1 MRIVTEITNTPGLKY
16 TFIGKDSTGVSFYN
30 EEVNIEYLE
39 KRKKMQDVIDGKDK
53 KNINK
58 YIDYQ
63 VPKII
68 EENTFYKTGDKF
80 NINVDQKNRT
90 INLINE
96 STGEQKTF
104 KTKYFPSK
112 VRVDKDVLF
121 YDDYRD
127 EVTPY
132 DTISINLNTEAVI
145 GTRTSELVTS
155 GDTGLGV
162 PSLDIRMGIVQPE
175 PLIISQDLASKTFIF
190 NVRGSELQSQFTF
203 FPVLTST
210 VSLNDLKILRN
221 NFLGLTDKYPA
232 LIKYDN
238 SIFLRTV
245 NRSKI
250 DNLKDSFIGSTV
262 PTIEDTSVNISQ
274 NYDPSNSSWAH
285 TFSEGYVM
293 DTRISSTS
301 LNDTSNNWE
310 LRIGKGAQIYS
321 FIKEGV
327 GELIAPQFTR
337 GESIWNDEVFQ
348 SATVDIT
355 RDPNRH
361 YHSSGIYIY
370 SGFMDN
376 IRDKDPSIRHP
387 WYTPRLATQ
396 IDEGNRSYYS
406 MNWMQPTADTST
418 WRITGDDA
426 YKCYM
431 LNLTKYKDL
440 GDGVIEV
447 TIGHYNFG
455 PDTYGWNPMPFGAT
469 RTTSLPY
476 PFWANTDQSTYT
488 PVTAYF
494 GDDPNV
500 VKETQTT
507 GGWTVFCSDSAGND
521 SSMGYVFGL
530 DDDLPGGVPYSFP
543 SLVRSGYLQYKPDE
557 IPEGL
562 SDNEWRNAIV
572 INTIRRYDI
581 TTRNGIWS
589 RVYFVFG
596 NNRDNVRQKILNRDL
611 TNETSLQIMNNPES
625 ESSLIGYKL
634 SLTNSNFNIEKSND
648 PDFYLYEQL
657 INKGMPLFEVVMNDG
672 TKFVTW
678 DPYTSGTTKM
688 YSGAVQVINL
698 LGFCLTTDDAT
709 GPYTYDTLDSIF
721 SDYSSYYDG
730 NGQSLST
737 RLPLN

>member
-1 MRIVTEITNTPGLKY
+1 MRTVTEITNNPGLKY
-16 TFIGKDSTGVSFYN
+16 TFIGTDSTGVAFYN
-30 EEVNIEYLE
+30 EEVNIEFYKQREALQSKIDNDE
-39 KRKKMQDVIDGKDK
+39 KTIIERRIDYKLPDTIQENTFFNINDSYDITVDLKYKNLKVTNENTREVKVFNTRGTPKNIKLNKAVLTYDDVIDEASPYINYTVDINTESVIGKRYIEQISSGDSSVDFPSLNF
-53 KNINK
+53 NI
-58 YIDYQ
+58 
-63 VPKII
+63 PTTTPA
-68 EENTFYKTGDKF
+68 TFNLSSQYAPVRF
-80 NINVDQKNRT
+80 NINIDGQLYN
-90 INLINE
+90 
-96 STGEQKTF
+96 GQKTF
-104 KTKYFPSK
+104 FPLISS
-112 VRVDKDVLF
+112 
-121 YDDYRD
+121 
-127 EVTPY
+127 EVTLKDFKPHRVNY
-132 DTISINLNTEAVI
+132 VNFESKAPAIVNYNN
-145 GTRTSELVTS
+145 
-155 GDTGLGV
+155 
-162 PSLDIRMGIVQPE
+162 DI
-175 PLIISQDLASKTFIF
+175 
-190 NVRGSELQSQFTF
+190 
-203 FPVLTST
+203 
-210 VSLNDLKILRN
+210 
-221 NFLGLTDKYPA
+221 Y
-232 LIKYDN
+232 
-238 SIFLRTV
+238 LRTV
-245 NRSKI
+245 NKSKI

-327 GELIAPQFTR
+327 GELIAPQFTM

-370 SGFMDN
+370 SGFN
-376 IRDKDPSIRHP
+376 NNSRDKDPSIREP

-709 GPYTYDTLDSIF
+709 GPYTYNTLDSIF
-721 SDYSSYYDG
+721 TNSYSQYYKSGDE
-730 NGQSLST
+730 SLSV
-737 RLPLN
+737 RI